1 MDSLHTIHFF
11 VILKLTKTG
20 ELMEDIEPMITEE
33 EWQEF
38 LTEFN
43 LELEEHLEDRKT
55 DVDDFFDRLSSLE
68 DSNW

>member
-1 MDSLHTIHFF
+1 M
-11 VILKLTKTG
+11 G

-55 DVDDFFDRLSSLE
+55 DVDDFFARLE
-68 DSNW
+68 DANW